1 MAVPHAQHPVATQ
14 RPGLLLYGLLIL
26 IAGCL
31 PALLIAS
38 LI

>member
-1 MAVPHAQHPVATQ
+1 MAVPHAQHPATAQ
-14 RPGLLLYGLLIL
+14 GPGLRVYGLLIL
-26 IAGCL
+26 VACCL

>member
-1 MAVPHAQHPVATQ
+1 MAVPPARHPVTAQ
-14 RPGLLLYGLLIL
+14 RPGLRVYGLLIL
-26 IAGCL
+26 MAGCL

>member
-1 MAVPHAQHPVATQ
+1 MAVPHAQHPAIAQ
-14 RPGLLLYGLLIL
+14 RPGLRVYGLLIL
-26 IAGCL
+26 VAGCL

>member
-1 MAVPHAQHPVATQ
+1 MAVPLAPQPATAQ
-14 RPGLLLYGLLIL
+14 RPGLLVYGLLIL
-26 IAGCL
+26 VAGCL